1 MNKRKER
8 TCTRQTVIIYE
19 NMDAKLTKKV
29 NQIFLKKMRVSLF
42 APASPWSILALSLRL
57 ILT

>member
-19 NMDAKLTKKV
+19 NMDEKHTKKV
-29 NQIFLKKMRVSLF
+29 NQIFLKKMRASLF
-42 APASPWSILALSLRL
+42 APASP
-57 ILT
+57 